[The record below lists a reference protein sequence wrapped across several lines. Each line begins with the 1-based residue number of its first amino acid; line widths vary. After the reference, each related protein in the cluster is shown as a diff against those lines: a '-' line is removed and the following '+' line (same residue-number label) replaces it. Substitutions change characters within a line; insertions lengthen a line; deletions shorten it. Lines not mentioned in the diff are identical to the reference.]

1 MNVVVLGLWHLGCVT
16 AACCAEYLPVI
27 GIDFDEEVVR
37 NLRQGRAP
45 LFEPGLDELIS
56 RQLQAGTLSFT
67 SDIRQSLRSADLLW
81 VCYDTPVDEN
91 DTADNDF
98 VLQRLERCLRYL
110 PEG

>member
-67 SDIRQSLRSADLLW
+67 SDIGNPYGQPICFGSAM
-81 VCYDTPVDEN
+81 T
-91 DTADNDF
+91 
-98 VLQRLERCLRYL
+98 RR
-110 PEG
+110 